1 MGDEGLDTNVDRG
14 PTGRDAVGH
23 GPTGRCAV
31 DHEPTGRCAAGHG
44 GVDEGRC
51 YLSWWCR

>member
-23 GPTGRCAV
+23 GPLDEMLLVMDLLV
-31 DHEPTGRCAAGHG
+31 DVLLIMNLL
-44 GVDEGRC
+44 VDV
-51 YLSWWCR
+51 LLVMVV